1 MKLPLPLFLFFI
13 FIFNFTLLFGQE
25 TYTEVDGQR
34 FHTRILGAGDVTVIF
49 ENGMSDSLEI
59 WGSIPDSV
67 ARFAKVFTYDR
78 ADIGKSDASRQRRTI
93 PNEVSELHSILEK
106 ENISPPLVLVGH
118 SLGGLITRYFAS
130 QYSNEVVGLLLLDP
144 APEAFWN
151 NMSKKELKEYI
162 EGGNEWYHT
171 KFEKRYWKEWEEFIP
186 NLTYMNDLNIPEN
199 LPIILVSASAW
210 EWYKLHNEIIEGFK
224 NVEHVELEGE
234 HHIFKDHPQEII
246 RYIEKLVEQKN

>member
-1 MKLPLPLFLFFI
+1 MKLPLPLFL
-13 FIFNFTLLFGQE
+13 IFNFTFLFGQE
-25 TYTEVDGQR
+25 NYTTADGQR
-34 FHTRILGAGDVTVIF
+34 FHTRILGSGDITVIF

-67 ARFAKVFTYDR
+67 AGFAQVFTYDR
-78 ADIGKSDASRQRRTI
+78 ADIGNSDASRQRRTI
-93 PNEVSELHSILEK
+93 PNQVSELKSILDK
-106 ENISPPLVLVGH
+106 ENISPPYVLVGH

-130 QYSNEVVGLLLLDP
+130 QYPDEVVGLLLLDP

-171 KFEKRYWKEWEEFIP
+171 KFEKKYWKEWEEFIP
-186 NLTYMNDLNIPEN
+186 NLAYMNDLNIPED
-199 LPIILVSASAW
+199 LPVILVSASAW
-210 EWYKLHNEIIEGFK
+210 EWYKLHSEIIEGFK
-224 NVEHVELEGE
+224 NVEHVELERQ

-246 RYIEKLVEQKN
+246 YYIKKLVTQKN